1 MVVRRKKKS
10 RKYRGKRT
18 YGHGRHKQ
26 ARGAGHRGGRGKAGG
41 CKHKWSYIT
50 AYKPDHFGKY
60 GFSPPKEVRREI
72 KAINIKEIAER
83 LERWLN
89 EGIAEKK
96 DDVIEVY
103 LEKAGYNKVL
113 GTGKLKK
120 PLIVHA
126 KYFSKLAIRKIEEA
140 GGKVVKVS

>member
-41 CKHKWSYIT
+41 CKHKWTYLMV
-50 AYKPDHFGKY
+50 YEPDHFGKR
-60 GFSPPKEVRREI
+60 GFTPPKEVRREI
-72 KAINIKEIAER
+72 EAINLKEIEEK

-89 EGIAEKK
+89 EGIAERKG
-96 DDVIEVY
+96 DVIEVY
-103 LEKAGYNKVL
+103 VERAGYNKVL
-113 GTGKLKK
+113 GTGKLTK
-120 PLIVHA
+120 PLIIHA
-126 KYFSKLAIRKIEEA
+126 KYFSESAIKKIEEA
-140 GGKVVKVS
+140 GGKAVKVS